1 MDREMLRLFMVFLK
15 IGVFTFGGGYAMLPI
30 LQREVVE
37 KHGWVS
43 ENDLAEY
50 YAIGQTTP
58 GIIAINTATFVGYRK
73 FGVVGAVVATLGL
86 ALPGIVIIAVIA
98 NLITGFSDWK
108 EVRHA
113 MEGIKVAVTVLIF
126 DAMLKLRK
134 NSLIDS
140 RTTGIFLF
148 VLAIAVFFPRISPVV
163 LVIAAG
169 GLGLWFSYYDKGEK
183 K

>member
-86 ALPGIVIIAVIA
+86 ALPGIVPYAFWRA
-98 NLITGFSDWK
+98 W
-108 EVRHA
+108 
-113 MEGIKVAVTVLIF
+113 
-126 DAMLKLRK
+126 
-134 NSLIDS
+134 
-140 RTTGIFLF
+140 
-148 VLAIAVFFPRISPVV
+148 
-163 LVIAAG
+163 
-169 GLGLWFSYYDKGEK
+169 
-183 K
+183 